1 MKSMQSTLNQEIPMT
16 FDETADLGVDYLEH
30 HGTKGQKWY
39 KRRYQYTDGSLTEEG
54 RIHYGVGPAR
64 KAGNAL
70 GSVKDAIRKTVN
82 PNSADLDEKIAKQ
95 NAKNAEKL
103 ARMQKR
109 DELRAAK
116 NAIEEKKMQ
125 DKLEEARLK
134 EERQRQQEYI
144 DKVNGKKKSIKDMSD
159 QELQD
164 EFLRLQKE
172 KQIRDMQKDL
182 DSSNVNKFIDQYVS
196 SGIGEGVKRGL
207 SNSID
212 KKLTAIAQENI
223 KKKEDSYE
231 SKLKDETNKLK
242 YKVLTGNEKEVDEA
256 TRKLQDLTA
265 ATGKKKSDDKN
276 SSSNDSKNQNSNQN
290 NASNNSKKQN
300 PNQNDSKK
308 SKQKNKSTN
317 NPDTSSS
324 KPSYTYDEFKAR
336 ARENS
341 RNSYESFLEDQR
353 DRTLKDLGI
362 R

>member
-1 MKSMQSTLNQEIPMT
+1 MQSTLEQEIPMT
-16 FDETADLGVDYLEH
+16 FDETADLGADYLEHCGMQSILTQEIPMTFDETANLGADYLEH

-39 KRRYQYTDGSLTEEG
+39 KRRYQYQDGSLTEEG

-64 KAGNAL
+64 KAGKAL

-82 PNSADLDEKIAKQ
+82 PNSADLDETIAKQ

-103 ARMQKR
+103 ARMRKR

-116 NAIEEKKMQ
+116 NAIKDKEMQ
-125 DKLEEARLK
+125 NKLEEARLK

-182 DSSNVNKFIDQYVS
+182 DGGKVNKFIDQYVS

-212 KKLTAIAQENI
+212 KKLTDVAQKNI

-242 YKVLTGNEKEVDEA
+242 YKVLTGNDKEVNEA
-256 TRKLQDLTA
+256 TKKLQDLA
-265 ATGKKKSDDKN
+265 AANSKKKS
-276 SSSNDSKNQNSNQN
+276 
-290 NASNNSKKQN
+290 
-300 PNQNDSKK
+300 
-308 SKQKNKSTN
+308 
-317 NPDTSSS
+317 
-324 KPSYTYDEFKAR
+324 
-336 ARENS
+336 
-341 RNSYESFLEDQR
+341 
-353 DRTLKDLGI
+353 
-362 R
+362 

>member
-1 MKSMQSTLNQEIPMT
+1 MQSTLDQEIPMT
-16 FDETADLGVDYLEH
+16 FDETADIGADYLEH

-39 KRRYQYTDGSLTEEG
+39 KRRYQYQDGSLTEEG

-64 KAGNAL
+64 KAGKAL

-125 DKLEEARLK
+125 DKLEEARIK
-134 EERQRQQEYI
+134 EERQKQQEYI
-144 DKVNGKKKSIKDMSD
+144 DRVNGKKKDIKDMSD
-159 QELQD
+159 RELQE

-182 DSSNVNKFIDQYVS
+182 DSSKVDKFIDQYVS

-223 KKKEDSYE
+223 KKKDDSYE
-231 SKLKDETNKLK
+231 SKLRDETNKLK
-242 YKVLTGNEKEVDEA
+242 YTVLTGDEKEVSEA
-256 TRKLQDLTA
+256 TKKLQDLTA
-265 ATGKKKSDDKN
+265 ATGKKKNDDKN
-276 SSSNDSKNQNSNQN
+276 NSSNDSKKQNSNQN
-290 NASNNSKKQN
+290 DSSNDSKKQN
-300 PNQNDSKK
+300 SNQNDSKK
-308 SKQKNKSTN
+308 SKPKNKPKN

-341 RNSYESFLEDQR
+341 RNTYESFLEDQR
-353 DRTLKDLGI
+353 DKTLKGLGI